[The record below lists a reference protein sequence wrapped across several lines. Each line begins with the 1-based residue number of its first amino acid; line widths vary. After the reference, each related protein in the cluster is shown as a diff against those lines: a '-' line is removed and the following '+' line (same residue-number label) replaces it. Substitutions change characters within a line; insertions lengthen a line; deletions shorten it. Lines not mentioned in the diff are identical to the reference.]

1 MERPTSILGLTTYLV
16 RQRWSSLGQRARIA
30 VVVIG
35 ALGAMAGA
43 KLAMGGGGGC
53 GECCAAGRGAASSTP

>member
-16 RQRWSSLGQRARIA
+16 RQRWSALGQRARIA

-43 KLAMGGGGGC
+43 KLAMGC
-53 GECCAAGRGAASSTP
+53 GSSCGSCCAASGAAASSSP

>member
-16 RQRWSSLGQRARIA
+16 RQRWSALGHRARVA
-30 VVVIG
+30 LLVLG

-43 KLAMGGGGGC
+43 KLAMGCGACGG
-53 GECCAAGRGAASSTP
+53 CCAAAGDTSSSTP

>member
-16 RQRWSSLGQRARIA
+16 RQRWSALGQRARIA
-30 VVVIG
+30 VVVLG

-43 KLAMGGGGGC
+43 KLAMGDGSC
-53 GECCAAGRGAASSTP
+53 GECCTTNGGAVSSTP

>member
-16 RQRWSSLGQRARIA
+16 RQRWSALGQRARIA

-43 KLAMGGGGGC
+43 KLAMGGGSC
-53 GECCAAGRGAASSTP
+53 GECCASRSSAVSANP